1 MAADQALF
9 FLNKENRIKISQNH
23 LKKRN
28 IVKIIYDIKVSF
40 ITPRILLFSF
50 FFCLEFTKL
59 KLLNLLNKM
68 LDPLLDKT
76 VRIVL

>member
-50 FFCLEFTKL
+50 FCLELTKL